1 MGKTFW
7 KDIYRSITT
16 SKGRFSSILLLM
28 MLGSFA
34 FIGLKVSAPNMQIT
48 AQNYLAHHHVMDI
61 TVFNSWGLDK
71 HDQTVLES
79 LKGSQVE
86 FSYFVDTTPQQNSKS
101 YRLYSNTKTI
111 STFDLVKGRLPLN
124 KSEIALSFQER
135 KKYAI
140 GDKINFKQDK
150 NKLFSNTGPLTI
162 VGFVNSTEIWS
173 KTNLGSSQTGDG
185 DLDSYGVLDKTAF
198 HSPVYTMARV
208 TFKDLRL
215 INPFSISYKE
225 KVAKYQE
232 KVSRKLNIHNKIRYT
247 KTKKESLRKID
258 EEEKSLLKA
267 QKQINRLDND
277 SLAMPLSQRQAIQMK
292 IKQDRLSLLKRT
304 KELLKLRH
312 NTQIMESPQIIVYN
326 RTTFPGGQG
335 YNTFDSSTNSTSKI
349 SNLFP
354 IILYLVAALVTLT
367 TMTRF
372 VEEERTNAGIL
383 KALGYSDRQVIF
395 KFIIYGFIA
404 GTLGTTLGII
414 GGHYLLPRIISDI
427 ISKDLTIPN
436 TQYHLFLN
444 YSLLAFVFSLLSIV
458 LPVFVITRRELK
470 EKAAFLLL
478 PKPPAKGSK
487 IALEYINWI
496 WKKLS
501 FTQKVTARNIFRYK
515 QRMIMTIFGVA
526 GSVALLFSG
535 LGIQSSLKQTVNE
548 HFGRIMPYDILLTY
562 NTNASPP
569 KILELLSKDSKID
582 KYQPIH
588 LENLDES
595 IPGQINKQSISL
607 FITDKKQLLPFI
619 YLQEATTNKSL
630 HLNNKGIIISKKL
643 AQFYHVNTGDFIHLS
658 HSQTLPSRKLKITG
672 VVNANVGHYI
682 FMTKQYYRT
691 IFKKEAKDN
700 AFLVKLTKHKIA
712 NNLAEKL
719 LEINGVESLT
729 QNALQLASVEAVV
742 RSLDGSMTI
751 LVVVSLLLAIVI
763 LYNLTN
769 INLAERKR
777 ELSTIKVLGFYNE
790 EVTLYIYRETI
801 ILSTIGVI
809 LGTISGTYLHRQM
822 MLLIGSDQILFGEK
836 VSPTTFII
844 PISVVVIILIS
855 LGFIVNHQLKKL
867 NMLDALKSVD

>member
-1 MGKTFW
+1 M
-7 KDIYRSITT
+7 
-16 SKGRFSSILLLM
+16 
-28 MLGSFA
+28 
-34 FIGLKVSAPNMQIT
+34 
-48 AQNYLAHHHVMDI
+48 
-61 TVFNSWGLDK
+61 
-71 HDQTVLES
+71 
-79 LKGSQVE
+79 
-86 FSYFVDTTPQQNSKS
+86 
-101 YRLYSNTKTI
+101 
-111 STFDLVKGRLPLN
+111 
-124 KSEIALSFQER
+124 
-135 KKYAI
+135 
-140 GDKINFKQDK
+140 
-150 NKLFSNTGPLTI
+150 
-162 VGFVNSTEIWS
+162 
-173 KTNLGSSQTGDG
+173 
-185 DLDSYGVLDKTAF
+185 
-198 HSPVYTMARV
+198 
-208 TFKDLRL
+208 
-215 INPFSISYKE
+215 
-225 KVAKYQE
+225 
-232 KVSRKLNIHNKIRYT
+232 
-247 KTKKESLRKID
+247 
-258 EEEKSLLKA
+258 
-267 QKQINRLDND
+267 
-277 SLAMPLSQRQAIQMK
+277 
-292 IKQDRLSLLKRT
+292 
-304 KELLKLRH
+304 
-312 NTQIMESPQIIVYN
+312 
-326 RTTFPGGQG
+326 
-335 YNTFDSSTNSTSKI
+335 
-349 SNLFP
+349 
-354 IILYLVAALVTLT
+354 
-367 TMTRF
+367 
-372 VEEERTNAGIL
+372 
-383 KALGYSDRQVIF
+383 
-395 KFIIYGFIA
+395 
-404 GTLGTTLGII
+404 
-414 GGHYLLPRIISDI
+414 
-427 ISKDLTIPN
+427 
-436 TQYHLFLN
+436 
-444 YSLLAFVFSLLSIV
+444 
-458 LPVFVITRRELK
+458 K

-836 VSPTTFII
+836 Y
-844 PISVVVIILIS
+844 
-855 LGFIVNHQLKKL
+855 HQLHL
-867 NMLDALKSVD
+867 